1 MKLADIRKFFLIL
14 AGNRIVQHVLFWMV
28 SFTFLVNFFAT
39 SPGITGI
46 DFIYTSLFHISLA
59 AAVYI
64 NIFILI
70 PLILRKGSYILY
82 LVSVLTLIFL
92 AALLNRF
99 TFNNLVDIILP
110 GYYFISYY
118 ALEDILKF
126 VFVYVALTSLL
137 KLSKGWF
144 MLMEADR
151 KLLLIEKEKTA
162 TELQAL
168 KSQVNPHFLFNS
180 LNNIYSLSLSGS
192 PRTPE
197 VILRLSDLMRYM
209 LYESNE
215 PFVPID
221 KELTYL
227 KNYIE
232 LQKIRSGAEAS
243 ISYDFSGTLKKQK
256 VAPLLFLPFIENGF
270 KHGIKAETKGG
281 FMNIRIS
288 LNDNELYF
296 SVENNKGQVDEVE
309 MDAGRGIGLQN
320 AKRRLELIY
329 PGKHTLDIED
339 KDLSYKV
346 ELKLLL
352 S

>member
-1 MKLADIRKFFLIL
+1 ML
-14 AGNRIVQHVLFWMV
+14 AGNRIVQHVLFWIV

-39 SPGITGI
+39 SPRITRI
-46 DFIYTSLFHISLA
+46 DFIYTFLFHISLA
-59 AAVYI
+59 AAVYV
-64 NIFILI
+64 NIWLLI
-70 PLILRKGSYILY
+70 PLILRKGRYILY
-82 LVSVLTLIFL
+82 LGSVLALIFL

-99 TFNNLVDIILP
+99 TFNKLTDIILP

-118 ALEDILKF
+118 ELTDILKF

-192 PRTPE
+192 QRTPE
-197 VILRLSDLMRYM
+197 VILRLSELMRYM

-215 PFVPID
+215 PVVPIK
-221 KELTYL
+221 KELSYL

-232 LQKIRSGAEAS
+232 LQKIRSGTEAS
-243 ISYDFSGTLKKQK
+243 ISYDFSGKIKKQK
-256 VAPLLFLPFIENGF
+256 IAPLLFLPFIENGF
-270 KHGIKAETKGG
+270 KHGVKAETKGG
-281 FMNIRIS
+281 FLNISIS

-296 SVENNKGQVDEVE
+296 RVENNKGQVDEVE
-309 MDAGRGIGLQN
+309 KGPGRGIGLQN

-339 KDLSYKV
+339 KDLTYKV